1 MHAIHCHLH
10 VFLLFKAILVRDSLR
25 YHYPS
30 FFTRGG
36 ISTRGGGAMAS
47 STAAAAAAPAVAG
60 PAVSQ
65 QAGASALAV
74 APPFFMDG
82 LRTIAGSQE
91 FQPWSFNNTCLKYCR
106 YLGKQTLDV
115 AHAFDFDLRCTY
127 RIGVMDHAKSGAW
140 FSFTSPS
147 VQGQMQEWSPAQ
159 FLSRFPRAA
168 PCVMRRKWCQAKHK
182 RWHHVCF
189 CCSCC
194 CCWCLCPIPQPSSY
208 PEPPS
213 RRQTRGEAFQ
223 FKGVKMFN

>member
-1 MHAIHCHLH
+1 
-10 VFLLFKAILVRDSLR
+10 
-25 YHYPS
+25 
-30 FFTRGG
+30 
-36 ISTRGGGAMAS
+36 
-47 STAAAAAAPAVAG
+47 
-60 PAVSQ
+60 
-65 QAGASALAV
+65 
-74 APPFFMDG
+74 MDG

-147 VQGQMQEWSPAQ
+147 VQGQMQEWSPVQ

-189 CCSCC
+189 
-194 CCWCLCPIPQPSSY
+194 LLLLLLLLVLVPNPAAFILPRATK
-208 PEPPS
+208 PE
-213 RRQTRGEAFQ
+213 TD
-223 FKGVKMFN
+223 KG